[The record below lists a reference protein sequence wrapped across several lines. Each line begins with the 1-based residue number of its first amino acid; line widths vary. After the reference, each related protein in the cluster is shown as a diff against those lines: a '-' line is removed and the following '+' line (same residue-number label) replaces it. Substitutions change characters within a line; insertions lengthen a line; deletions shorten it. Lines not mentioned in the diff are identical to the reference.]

1 MAVMATPSLRFP
13 LRAGVSVVWVVD
25 PRRRTVEVIRPNA
38 PVETR
43 REGDVLTCEP
53 LLPSFALP
61 LTTLFGGLQEQLYQ
75 SPIQSS

>member
-1 MAVMATPSLRFP
+1 
-13 LRAGVSVVWVVD
+13 
-25 PRRRTVEVIRPNA
+25 VEVFRLDA
-38 PVETR
+38 PVETL

-53 LLPSFALP
+53 LLPGFALP